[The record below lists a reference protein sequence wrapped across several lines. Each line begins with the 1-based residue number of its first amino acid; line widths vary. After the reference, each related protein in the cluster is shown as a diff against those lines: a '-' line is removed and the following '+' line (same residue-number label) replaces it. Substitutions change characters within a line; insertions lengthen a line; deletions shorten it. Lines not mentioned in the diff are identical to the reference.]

1 MNRKGFAGGIC
12 IGLAALANML
22 APHPV
27 IGAILFCFGLFAILA
42 NDFKNVN
49 MVVNWSL
56 AVSLF
61 CKLTE

>member
-27 IGAILFCFGLFAILA
+27 IGAILFCFGLFAI
-42 NDFKNVN
+42 FY
-49 MVVNWSL
+49 VVCSPYRSL
-56 AVSLF
+56 AYKSSVRAQL
-61 CKLTE
+61 EA